1 MSAKIRTA
9 SGSSEQQPMP
19 ERKEKKKNSLE
30 PSCCKDAI
38 PCAGSLKDR
47 NVALHFLLAPVTF
60 CSSASRS
67 PQRGSSFSLAA
78 TAGQD
83 EDTHTTVG
91 ANEPSQRAE
100 AAKGTRGWLGS
111 CSHEERT
118 GVPAPLPVPMPE
130 DSGCFKQKLGRLGQC
145 QLLEELLVS
154 PSGRIPPSP
163 SQSCPPGSHVHSQI
177 LGWKANCSNYQHL
190 LL

>member
-1 MSAKIRTA
+1 
-9 SGSSEQQPMP
+9 MP
-19 ERKEKKKNSLE
+19 ERKEKKKTSLE

-47 NVALHFLLAPVTF
+47 NVALHFLLAPVKQGQEKI

-130 DSGCFKQKLGRLGQC
+130 DSSCFKQKLGCLGQC
-145 QLLEELLVS
+145 QLLEC